1 MINNNNNNNN
11 NNCYDN
17 NDDDTNICPGGSAH
31 WNGFQGDP
39 EKEYWGTY
47 VSRSYSLS
55 HYTSTG

>member
-1 MINNNNNNNN
+1 MINNKNNNNNNNN
-11 NNCYDN
+11 NN
-17 NDDDTNICPGGSAH
+17 
-31 WNGFQGDP
+31 FQGDP

>member
-1 MINNNNNNNN
+1 MINNNN

-17 NDDDTNICPGGSAH
+17 NDDDNNICPGGSAH